1 MFIIRPLESLMK
13 KATLVLFLL
22 CPFTLW
28 AQAKPEA
35 QTQSLKV
42 RPAASSARN
51 IEELELTPGIV
62 TQHARIQRLIG
73 PRTKQR
79 ISQIAPGFSARVR
92 QLPPTSDFHALAV
105 AEVRSGFQGSGNLSN
120 EDVEALAFLVMMQAA
135 KDAQSD
141 LNNIMDGVKNANR
154 QKQDQRAARNQ
165 KDTMSDMSEEESLRL
180 QMMMDRRS
188 KFIQAMS
195 NIEKKIAE
203 TQDSL
208 VQNLK

>member
-1 MFIIRPLESLMK
+1 MK
-13 KATLVLFLL
+13 KATLVLVLL

-35 QTQSLKV
+35 KTESLKV
-42 RPAASSARN
+42 QPAASSARK
-51 IEELELTPGIV
+51 IEELDLTPAIV

-73 PRTKQR
+73 PKTKQR
-79 ISQIAPGFSARVR
+79 ISQIAPAFSARVR
-92 QLPPTSDFHALAV
+92 QLPPTADFHALAV
-105 AEVRSGFQGSGNLSN
+105 AEVRTGFQGLGNLSN
-120 EDVEALAFLVMMQAA
+120 EDVEALAFLVMMQAT

-141 LNNIMDGVKNANR
+141 LKNIMDGIKKANQ
-154 QKQDQRAARNQ
+154 QKQSQRAARNQ

-188 KFIQAMS
+188 KFIETLS

-203 TQDSL
+203 TEDSI